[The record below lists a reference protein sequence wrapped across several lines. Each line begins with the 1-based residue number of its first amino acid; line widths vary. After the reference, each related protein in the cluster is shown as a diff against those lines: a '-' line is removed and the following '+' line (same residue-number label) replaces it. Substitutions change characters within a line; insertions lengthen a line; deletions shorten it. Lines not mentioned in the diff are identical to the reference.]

1 MKKSNLIGHNRP
13 PRKHNYPKNR
23 KPPKNRK
30 GIVET
35 IYGIDDR
42 PWRLPEPE
50 VFLKMNQKTRNKL
63 LNNSWRHWKAYAD
76 KHKKWEKRMKRLDKT
91 IERHRQKEEQ
101 RLEQKR
107 LKDSKKKVKNRPRDI
122 TWISY

>member
-1 MKKSNLIGHNRP
+1 
-13 PRKHNYPKNR
+13 
-23 KPPKNRK
+23 
-30 GIVET
+30 
-35 IYGIDDR
+35 
-42 PWRLPEPE
+42 
-50 VFLKMNQKTRNKL
+50 MNQKTRNKL

>member
-23 KPPKNRK
+23 KPPKNK
-30 GIVET
+30 KSIVET

-63 LNNSWRHWKAYAD
+63 LNNSWRHWKASAD

-107 LKDSKKKVKNRPRDI
+107 IKDSKKKVKNRPRDI

>member
-1 MKKSNLIGHNRP
+1 
-13 PRKHNYPKNR
+13 
-23 KPPKNRK
+23 
-30 GIVET
+30 
-35 IYGIDDR
+35 
-42 PWRLPEPE
+42 
-50 VFLKMNQKTRNKL
+50 
-63 LNNSWRHWKAYAD
+63 
-76 KHKKWEKRMKRLDKT
+76 MKRLDKT

>member
-23 KPPKNRK
+23 KPPKNK
-30 GIVET
+30 KSIVET

-63 LNNSWRHWKAYAD
+63 LNNSWRHWTFYAD

-107 LKDSKKKVKNRPRDI
+107 IKDSKKKVKNRPRDI